1 MMAGQH
7 FVQTLTQLLL
17 QMPQVWP
24 RIPILCPALE
34 NAERDLASGESVKEK
49 ENREKQENG

>member
-24 RIPILCPALE
+24 RIPVLCPALE